1 MMGLDDWDTEMT
13 EPGSNKRT
21 SEERIVS
28 VTRRR
33 IDVPVTPPGAGP
45 YRVTNAYQGYARD
58 PTYAAYPPPLTIPN
72 ADVPRLPHSY
82 CLADENEAADQDM
95 GPADTRLR
103 AVTNKNKKKHIRAA
117 HDEF

>member
-1 MMGLDDWDTEMT
+1 MMGLDDWDTQMT

-21 SEERIVS
+21 TEDRVVS

-45 YRVTNAYQGYARD
+45 YRVNNAYQGYARN
-58 PTYAAYPPPLTIPN
+58 PTYAAYPPSLTIPN
-72 ADVPRLPHSY
+72 QDVPRLPHSY
-82 CLADENEAADQDM
+82 CLADENAAADQDM

-103 AVTNKNKKKHIRAA
+103 AITNENKKKHIRAA